1 MFYRVENCRILFF
14 MFIGLLL
21 FSCNGQTSSIK
32 EVKGPVTFAEHIAP
46 IIYTNCTKCHQ
57 KGEAGPFTL
66 TSYYDVAKRAKLIR
80 YVTEHRIM
88 PPWPADPTYSNFANE
103 LYLTDA
109 QINLIKRWV
118 DDGLLAG
125 DTMNLKVPE
134 LVGTDLQLGKPDLI
148 VRLPKLKIPGNN
160 TDLFTVIKIPY
171 EIKQDTFVR
180 AIEFVCG
187 NKQLV
192 HHMNGHLVQ
201 FDARKKQNINEGKS
215 WVNQNKTQSN
225 QIHRELGL
233 LHDDGTYPALT
244 PSVSN
249 YLPGSLF
256 SLYPKEIG
264 GYKITKKGAFYLNDM
279 HFGPTPIDAYDSSYF
294 KIYFS
299 ATPPKRPISEFQI
312 GTLGIAPVVPDLVVP
327 PNKVKTFNIKAT
339 IPNDIS
345 IVSIVPHMHLI
356 GKSFLAYAIKPS
368 GDTIPLIRINN
379 WDFRWQYFYQFK
391 TLLKLSRGTI
401 IYVEGVYDNTASNP
415 NNPFSPPKEIR
426 EREGSMKT
434 TDEMFQLIITYVPY
448 QLGDENIS
456 LENITP

>member
-1 MFYRVENCRILFF
+1 MFYRVKIIQLIFIV
-14 MFIGLLL
+14 FIGLLL
-21 FSCNGQTSSIK
+21 VSCFGQSSSLK
-32 EVKGPVTFAEHIAP
+32 DVKGPITFAEHIAP
-46 IIYTNCTKCHQ
+46 IIYTNCAKCHQ
-57 KGEAGPFTL
+57 NGEAGPFTL
-66 TSYYDVAKRAKLIR
+66 TSYHDVAKRAKLIK

-118 DDGLLAG
+118 DEGLHAG
-125 DTMNLKVPE
+125 DTINLKVPE
-134 LVGTDLQLGKPDLI
+134 LVGTDLQLGTPDLI

-160 TDLFTVIKIPY
+160 TDLFTVMKIPY

-180 AIEFVCG
+180 AIEIVCG
-187 NKQLV
+187 NKRLV

-201 FDARKKQNINEGKS
+201 FDARKKQHINEGKS

-249 YLPGSLF
+249 YLPGALF

-264 GYKITKKGAFYLNDM
+264 GYKMSKKGAFYLNDM

-312 GTLGIAPVVPDLVVP
+312 GTLGIVPVVPELVVP

-368 GDTIPLIRINN
+368 GDTIPLIRINK

-391 TLLKLSRGTI
+391 TLLKLSRGTT

-415 NNPFSPPKEIR
+415 NNPFNPPQEIK

-448 QLGDENIS
+448 LLGDENIS
-456 LENITP
+456 LEKITP